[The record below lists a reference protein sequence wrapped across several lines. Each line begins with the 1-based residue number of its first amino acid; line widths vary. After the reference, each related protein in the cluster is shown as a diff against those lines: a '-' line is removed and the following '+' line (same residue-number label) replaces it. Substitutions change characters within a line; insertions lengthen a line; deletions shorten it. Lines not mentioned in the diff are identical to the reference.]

1 MQSTW
6 ILWLR
11 PASKPLMNDPM
22 GGPVPLESPP
32 TAFLLTRETGLPGY
46 RATGLTI
53 PLPSPYVLRAMTHVH
68 GDSRQ
73 VTRRRR
79 DPKGT
84 RERLVR
90 AALELFTTR
99 GYHASTTPQIAAR
112 AGIAEG
118 TIYRHFDS
126 KEHLLNEIY
135 RAGLRL
141 FLHPMTESPPTDPCR
156 DRLFRI
162 ARYWLDL
169 ARRNPPLIK
178 LCFGSDIAALLDA
191 RSRDARREFR
201 TELEKVIAPGKA
213 AGEIRAGS
221 VDVWTDVWLRLVVL
235 ALERTAS
242 GDWPPHHAAPEQ
254 LLGSA
259 WDAVHGPER

>member
-1 MQSTW
+1 MPLVNASVNRRVPFRTHADCTS
-6 ILWLR
+6 LNPLR
-11 PASKPLMNDPM
+11 R
-22 GGPVPLESPP
+22 
-32 TAFLLTRETGLPGY
+32 RETELPGY
-46 RATGLTI
+46 RDTGLTI
-53 PLPSPYVLRAMTHVH
+53 SRPTPYVFRVMTHVR

-126 KEHLLNEIY
+126 KEHMLNEIY

-141 FLHPMTESPPTDPCR
+141 ILRPIIESTPTDPCR
-156 DRLFRI
+156 ARLSHM
-162 ARYWLDL
+162 AGSWLNL
-169 ARRNPPLIK
+169 ARLNPPLIT

-201 TELEKVIAPGKA
+201 TELEKVIATGKA

-221 VDVWTDVWLRLVVL
+221 VEVWTDVWLRLVVL

-254 LLGSA
+254 VLSSA
-259 WDAVHGPER
+259 WNAVHGPER